1 MFNYFFYLINLI
13 FFIKEIKLSN
23 IISMPIYKSSPS
35 NSNEFSEFI
44 DINIFTKIKIGN
56 NLENIN
62 LSLSYELESM
72 IIREEFRPNS
82 SIISQYIGSYL
93 YRNKYIVTYKS
104 NDTLFLQVSNLKK
117 NFEEKKDLSIEEYI
131 YQSLAKYNNLKIN
144 KINFLGLSSIIPKM
158 GISSNLIKELKKKK
172 LIDSYDF
179 SIEFFDDNNGRLIL
193 GGMPHEYDS
202 KYEEKYFIYEQI
214 KFKDWHLT
222 FNNISHEKN
231 NEYLINKEGNL
242 TLSYYGLVSSSSYQQ
257 LIDKIFFNI
266 LFEENKCEKKFNIG
280 EEKVI
285 VYVCDDGINIKKFP
299 KISFKDEL
307 INFTFVFEGKEL
319 FRKISNN
326 KLIFLIH
333 FGNDENIWKLGEIF
347 IKKYQLVYNY
357 DKKIIGLYSQ
367 KLEKS
372 YIHYFIYFIL
382 ILIIIILLYFL
393 IMNRKK
399 VFRKI
404 RANELEDSYD
414 YLPNEKLT

>member
-1 MFNYFFYLINLI
+1 M
-13 FFIKEIKLSN
+13 
-23 IISMPIYKSSPS
+23 
-35 NSNEFSEFI
+35 
-44 DINIFTKIKIGN
+44 
-56 NLENIN
+56 ENIN
-62 LSLSYELESM
+62 LSLSYEIESM

-82 SIISQYIGSYL
+82 SLITQYIGSYL
-93 YRNKYIVTYKS
+93 YRNEYIVTYKC
-104 NDTLFLQVSNLKK
+104 NDTLFLKVTNLKK
-117 NFEEKKDLSIEEYI
+117 NFEEKNDLCIEEYV
-131 YQSLAKYNNLKIN
+131 YQSIARYNKLKVN
-144 KINFLGLSSIIPKM
+144 KVNFLGLSSIIPRM
-158 GISSNLIKELKKKK
+158 GISSNLIKELKEKQ
-172 LIDSYDF
+172 LIDSYSF
-179 SIEFFDDNNGRLIL
+179 SIEFLDDNNGRLII
-193 GGMPHEYDS
+193 GGMPHEYNS
-202 KYEEKYFIYEQI
+202 NYEEKYFIYEKI

-231 NEYLINKEGNL
+231 NEYLLNNEDNL
-242 TLSYYGLVSSSSYQQ
+242 SLSYYGLVSSSSYKQ
-257 LIDKIFFNI
+257 LIDKIFFNK

-285 VYVCDDGINIKKFP
+285 VYVCNDGINIKKFP
-299 KISFKDEL
+299 KILFKDES
-307 INFTFVFEGKEL
+307 INFTFIFEGKEL

-347 IKKYQLVYNY
+347 IKKYQLIYNY
-357 DKKIIGLYSQ
+357 DKKIIGLYTK

-372 YIHYFIYFIL
+372 YIHYFIYSFL
-382 ILIIIILLYFL
+382 ILMIIILLYCL